1 MPTRPPVRAKAP
13 APKKKTRPAARR
25 SATKDA
31 ASTRRGTIKDA
42 ATTRRIQAKLEE
54 QHPNADTELNYRNPF
69 ELLAATILSAQC
81 TDERVNQVTPALFAR
96 YGTASAL
103 AAATSAEL
111 EPIIKPT
118 GFFRAKSKS
127 LIGMATAIAG
137 QHGGDVPNTM
147 EALVELPG
155 VGRKTAN
162 VVLGHALGVPG
173 LPVDRHVL
181 RVSNRIGIASSDDPV
196 VVEQQLCAAL
206 PPPKWI
212 VASDTLIL
220 HGRRI
225 CKPRPQCDR
234 CGVRDDCDYYRSAL
248 GVVAKVQS
256 RLVKSRPESS
266 QAPKERRAAKPRGT
280 AGGGA
285 ASGRDV
291 DPAAATASLAEAKRR
306 RGAPRQA
313 K

>member
-1 MPTRPPVRAKAP
+1 MPTRLPARAKAP
-13 APKKKTRPAARR
+13 APKKKPRPAARR

-31 ASTRRGTIKDA
+31 A
-42 ATTRRIQAKLEE
+42 TTRRILAGLEK

-96 YGTASAL
+96 YGTPRAL
-103 AAATSAEL
+103 AGATSAEL

-127 LIGMATAIAG
+127 LIGMATALAER
-137 QHGGDVPNTM
+137 HGGEVPNTM

-234 CGVRDDCDYYRSAL
+234 CAVREDCDYYRAAL
-248 GVVAKVQS
+248 GAVSRSKDTAQSPKSDRTPKAQS
-256 RLVKSRPESS
+256 RVLQNRPESS
-266 QAPKERRAAKPRGT
+266 PAPKPGRAPKARGT
-280 AGGGA
+280 GRGG
-285 ASGRDV
+285 
-291 DPAAATASLAEAKRR
+291 
-306 RGAPRQA
+306 GAPRQT